1 MAGRPHSDT
10 PHSTPLLPALQLELE
25 RSGEGGMMLD
35 DGGGYDMMYDDDR
48 LLAGGLPS
56 TGPPGMGRIKR

>member
-1 MAGRPHSDT
+1 
-10 PHSTPLLPALQLELE
+10 
-25 RSGEGGMMLD
+25 MMLD
-35 DGGGYDMMYDDDR
+35 DGGSFDMMYDDDR